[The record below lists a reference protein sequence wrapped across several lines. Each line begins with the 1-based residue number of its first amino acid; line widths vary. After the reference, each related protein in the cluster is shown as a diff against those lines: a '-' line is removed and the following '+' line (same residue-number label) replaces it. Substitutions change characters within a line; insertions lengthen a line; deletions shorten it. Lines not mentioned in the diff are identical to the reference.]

1 MDARRKTKRIMTIAV
16 AAAVLLLGIASVVVL
31 RSAAASPAEQA
42 DATAPEA
49 TPEAAQEAKKPD
61 GPPPVPVSVEKA
73 TVGAVSSYITATAN
87 LVPENDVKV
96 LAEAEGRVTELRVE
110 EGDRVAKGQLL
121 AALDRRDAE
130 IAYEKAKLNE
140 ANARQAYERALQLTK
155 EDLVTDQDF
164 DRTETEFR
172 LAEQGLAEAKWRLDK
187 TEIRAPIAGRV
198 TQRAITVGQ
207 HVAPGAELFQ
217 VTSFEPLIAK
227 LYLPE
232 QDVLGLREGREVSIT
247 LKADERVTFSGR
259 IRQISPVVDPA
270 TGTVKVTVEA
280 VRPPAQVRPGG
291 FVTVEIVRATH
302 DGAVLVPRQAVI
314 RESQTAHLFVVND
327 GKAERRDLVLGLSEN
342 GHDEVLSGVA
352 AGESVVVAG
361 QGNLKS
367 GAAVQV
373 VAPESQPLPDVVA
386 SR

>member
-1 MDARRKTKRIMTIAV
+1 VNATRKRKRIITIA
-16 AAAVLLLGIASVVVL
+16 AAFAALLLGGASVWVL
-31 RSAAASPAEQA
+31 RSASAGQAPEAAAA
-42 DATAPEA
+42 APEA
-49 TPEAAQEAKKPD
+49 TPQPEKDAKQPE

-73 TVGAVSSYITATAN
+73 TLGAVSSYITATAN

-96 LAEAEGRVTELRVE
+96 LAEAEGRVTELKVE
-110 EGDRVAKGQLL
+110 EGERVAKGQLL

-172 LAEQGLAEAKWRLDK
+172 LAEQSLAEAKWRLDK

-217 VTSFEPLIAK
+217 VTSFEPLIAR

-232 QDVLGLREGREVSIT
+232 QDVLGLREGREVRIT
-247 LKADERVTFSGR
+247 LKADEQVKFTGR

-314 RESQTAHLFVVND
+314 RESQTAHLFVVTD
-327 GKAERRDLVLGLSEN
+327 GKAERRDLVIGLSEN
-342 GHDEVLSGVA
+342 CHDEVLSGVV
-352 AGESVVVAG
+352 AGEKVVVAG
-361 QGNLKS
+361 QGNLRS

-373 VAPESQPLPDVVA
+373 IEPESTSRPDVVA

>member
-31 RSAAASPAEQA
+31 RSAAASPTEQA

-73 TVGAVSSYITATAN
+73 AVGAVSSYITATAN

-140 ANARQAYERALQLTK
+140 ANARQAYERALELTK

-187 TEIRAPIAGRV
+187 TEIRAPISGRV

-342 GHDEVLSGVA
+342 GHDEVLSGVT